1 MYMNFYKDLLL
12 PGIILILLDGT
23 FLYTNSQVFENQVVQ
38 IQRTALQFKPLAA
51 VICYLF
57 MIFGLYYFIIRQH
70 KPVWDAFLF
79 GLVIYGIYELTNYS
93 IFKKW
98 NMSTVVLDTVW
109 GGILMALTT
118 WLTYYLR

>member
-12 PGIILILLDGT
+12 PGIILILLDGI
-23 FLYTNSQVFENQVVQ
+23 FLYANGRIFENQVVQ
-38 IQRTALQFKPLAA
+38 IQRTTLQFKPLSAA
-51 VICYLF
+51 VCYLF

-98 NMSTVVLDTVW
+98 NMSTVALDTVW